1 MTNAELR
8 RAAKRGPITAN
19 IVSDGSRRYFVEVL
33 GPTGTNILQDR
44 SGKTLFFND
53 MSEAR
58 AQLTKAKV
66 TTIALTMRIAA
77 AEACGGPLAQDSGFA
92 KLAINE
98 G

>member
-1 MTNAELR
+1 MTQAELR
-8 RAAKRGPITAN
+8 RTAKRGPITAH
-19 IVSDGSRRYFVEVL
+19 IVSDGSRRYFIEVL
-33 GPTGTNILQDR
+33 EPTGTKILQDR
-44 SGKTLFFND
+44 HGKTLFFYN

-77 AEACGGPLAQDSGFA
+77 DEACAGPLIQDSGFA
-92 KLAINE
+92 KLPIND